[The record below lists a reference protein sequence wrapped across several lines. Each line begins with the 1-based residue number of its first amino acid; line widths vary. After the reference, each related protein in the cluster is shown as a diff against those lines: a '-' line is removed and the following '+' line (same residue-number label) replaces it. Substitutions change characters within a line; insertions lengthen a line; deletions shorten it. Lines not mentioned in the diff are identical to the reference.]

1 MAKIEPKWAS
11 TKFVSVEPKA
21 ENSGNFSI
29 EAGRVHVVADGQGPI
44 LANLPAASN
53 GLNLFV
59 KALVT
64 DIDTDTISIVPQGGA
79 LIDGIAGSYLMN
91 ADNQSLHLVSDG
103 VDWYII

>member
-53 GLNLFV
+53 
-59 KALVT
+59 
-64 DIDTDTISIVPQGGA
+64 
-79 LIDGIAGSYLMN
+79 
-91 ADNQSLHLVSDG
+91 
-103 VDWYII
+103 